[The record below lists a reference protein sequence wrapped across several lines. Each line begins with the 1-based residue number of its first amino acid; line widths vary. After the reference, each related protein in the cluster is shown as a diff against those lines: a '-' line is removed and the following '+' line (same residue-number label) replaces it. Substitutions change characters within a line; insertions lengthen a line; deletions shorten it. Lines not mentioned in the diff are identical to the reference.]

1 MFLKSF
7 EVRWNDLD
15 ANRHLANSA
24 YITYMS
30 HTRMAYFHEIG
41 LGQDVLANHEV
52 GPVTFY
58 EQMYYLKEVLPGM
71 PVRVSLEVMG
81 SSEDGMFFEF
91 HHHFFDG
98 EGKQVAFCEMMGGW
112 INLKTRKLT
121 PLDTELQ
128 GKFSELPKGEGFR
141 TLSRADTRRYPIPRK
156 DLA

>member
-24 YITYMS
+24 FITYMS
-30 HTRMAYFHEIG
+30 HTRMAYFYEMG
-41 LGQDVLANHEV
+41 FSQDFLAEQEL

-58 EQMYYLKEVLPGM
+58 EHMYYLKEVLRGT

-81 SSEDGMFFEF
+81 TSEDGMFFEF

-98 EGKQVAFCEMMGGW
+98 
-112 INLKTRKLT
+112 
-121 PLDTELQ
+121 
-128 GKFSELPKGEGFR
+128 
-141 TLSRADTRRYPIPRK
+141 
-156 DLA
+156 